1 MKTREQALIVRR
13 FLRRTAIEGGEQTRV
28 FAKLWLAE
36 YEERG
41 IRLTADE
48 VPRSWQTM
56 PSRLRVMTSSTNST
70 MSSRR

>member
-13 FLRRTAIEGGEQTRV
+13 FLRRPASEGGEQTRV

-48 VPRSWQTM
+48 VAALM
-56 PSRLRVMTSSTNST
+56 ADHAVEAACDDIIYELDDVV
-70 MSSRR
+70 